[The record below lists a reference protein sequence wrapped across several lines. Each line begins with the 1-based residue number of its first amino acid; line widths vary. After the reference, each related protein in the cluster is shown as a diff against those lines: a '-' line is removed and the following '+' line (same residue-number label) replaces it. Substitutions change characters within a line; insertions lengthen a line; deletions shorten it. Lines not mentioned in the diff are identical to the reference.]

1 MKNNNKVA
9 IDFGGFYESIHMD
22 NIDNLINSFWED
34 GNYPE
39 YDWQNIN
46 YKKTYL
52 NYINSYCGHLSNYI
66 KSEYNIDMSFNNLEL
81 DSPKYYNYSTDK
93 ILANIPANQIKEL
106 NSLMIK
112 DALFLE
118 FLKER
123 TQSYDGYFSFYTYDT
138 ALNNKDNV
146 LIMYVLEFICNKFN
160 EDLYFGDLEFEI
172 ELKKVA

>member
-1 MKNNNKVA
+1 MKNNKKVSIA
-9 IDFGGFYESIHMD
+9 FGGFYESIHMH
-22 NIDNLINSFWED
+22 NIDSSIECLNSDNE
-34 GNYPE
+34 YPE
-39 YDWQNIN
+39 YNFDNVN
-46 YKKTYL
+46 YKKTHL
-52 NYINSYCGHLSNYI
+52 NYIKSYCYHLTDFI

-118 FLKER
+118 YLKER
-123 TQSYDGYFSFYTYDT
+123 TKSYSGYFSFYTYET
-138 ALNNKDNV
+138 ALNNKDNI
-146 LIMYVLEFICNKFN
+146 LIDYVLEFICDKFN
-160 EDLYFGDLEFEI
+160 ENFYFGDLEFQI